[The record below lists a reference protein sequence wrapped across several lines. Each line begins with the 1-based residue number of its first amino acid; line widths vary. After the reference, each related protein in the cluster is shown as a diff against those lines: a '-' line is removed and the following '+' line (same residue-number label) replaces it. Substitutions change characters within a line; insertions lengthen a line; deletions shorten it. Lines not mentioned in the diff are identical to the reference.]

1 MIFLD
6 ARVNPALSSVKSLV
20 RRATRGWTMSEVF
33 AVVLEDFSF
42 GLDFLPCFFTSFN
55 GEVEA
60 PIGITAEDELVL
72 NGWAG
77 EAGAGGGVF
86 SLAAAPLFAL
96 FARLANCF
104 SKRNEEI

>member
-1 MIFLD
+1 
-6 ARVNPALSSVKSLV
+6 
-20 RRATRGWTMSEVF
+20 MSEVF

-72 NGWAG
+72 NG
-77 EAGAGGGVF
+77 
-86 SLAAAPLFAL
+86 
-96 FARLANCF
+96 
-104 SKRNEEI
+104 